1 MSHRTHGLVM
11 ASLIAGAIGGFGAS
25 VIMGT
30 PGIAQQSDQTTF
42 QVVRTREFQLIDAQ
56 GRTRG
61 RIAFSAEA
69 QPYLQLVDENDISG
83 VWVGV
88 ARETGVAVRDTDGK
102 TRLVLSVDET
112 GNPSLVVRNRQHQ
125 MRSFQP

>member
-1 MSHRTHGLVM
+1 MSRRTYGLVM

-69 QPYLQLVDENDISG
+69 QPYLQLVDMNDISG

>member
-1 MSHRTHGLVM
+1 MSHGTYGLVM
-11 ASLIAGAIGGFGAS
+11 ASLIAGAIGGFTAS

-42 QVVRTREFQLIDAQ
+42 QVVRTRDFQLIDAQ

-61 RIAFSAEA
+61 RIGFSAEA
-69 QPYLQLVDENDISG
+69 QPYLQLVDENDIAG
-83 VWVGV
+83 IWVGV

-125 MRSFQP
+125 TRSFQP